1 MKLSDQQLKM
11 ILVGTNLITYEQL
24 DEIIKDAED
33 KKTPLIDYLPTT
45 GFVSPEQLGK
55 LIAGS
60 LKYNYVNLRKQ
71 KIDEEALNLVPEIM
85 ARDKGVVSFAKTKTT
100 VKLGMLDPENW
111 EIIHLIEKRAG
122 KKVLPYFI
130 TRTDL
135 ESALTKYRGSIQTKF
150 AEILDQLKDES
161 LTTEER
167 DNITIKVVDT
177 LMQYGYETNAS
188 DIHIEPYKNYV
199 LVRFRIDGVMHD
211 ILKVTKDLQEFIMA
225 RIKILSKMRTDE
237 HRAAQD
243 GRFRFD
249 IFTREEQVDVRV
261 SVIPMIHGEKV
272 VMRLLTSRSRQF
284 SLKDLGLSDTNLQK
298 VQRCIKYPHGM
309 ILITGPT
316 GSGKTTTAYEIIKIL
331 NKREVNISSI
341 EDPIEYDIE
350 GINQIQVN
358 QKTNLTFAKGLRAIL
373 RQDPDVILIGE
384 IRDEETASIAVNASL
399 TGHLV
404 LSTLHTNDAATTLP
418 RLLDMGIEPFLVAS
432 TVNVSVAQRL
442 VRQICPMCRAS
453 HKINSNELKIL
464 DCEPY
469 IKDIILS
476 EGQIDINR
484 VRFYEGLGCEV
495 CNSTGFI
502 GRIGIYEVLEIS
514 ETIRAL
520 VVKSTSSDVIF
531 QAAKKEG
538 MTTMLQDGVRKALMG
553 ITTLAEVMRVTK
565 DN

>member
-11 ILVGTNLITYEQL
+11 ILVGSNLISYEQL
-24 DEIIKDAED
+24 EGIVRDADEKMM
-33 KKTPLIDYLPTT
+33 PLIDYLPTT

-71 KIDEEALNLVPEIM
+71 KIDEETLNFIPEIM
-85 ARDKGVVSFAKTKTT
+85 ARNKGVVAFAKTDSTI
-100 VKLGMLDPENW
+100 KLGMIDPEDW
-111 EIIHLIEKRAG
+111 EIIHLVEKRAG
-122 KKVLPYFI
+122 KKVIPYFI

-135 ESALTKYRGSIQTKF
+135 ESALTKYRGSIQSKF
-150 AEILDQLKDES
+150 TEILQMLKDES
-161 LTTEER
+161 LTPEER
-167 DNITIKVVDT
+167 DSVTIKVVDT

-188 DIHIEPYKNYV
+188 DIHIEPYKNLV
-199 LVRFRIDGVMHD
+199 LVRFRVDGVMHD
-211 ILKVTKDLQEFIMA
+211 ILKIPKDLQEFIMA

-237 HRAAQD
+237 HQSAQD

-284 SLKDLGLSDTNLQK
+284 SLKDLGLSDLNLQK
-298 VQRCIKYPHGM
+298 VQRCINYPHGM

-358 QKTNLTFAKGLRAIL
+358 PKTNLTFAKGLRAIL

-432 TVNVSVAQRL
+432 TVNVAVAQRL

-453 HKINSNELKIL
+453 HKINNDEQKIL
-464 DCEPY
+464 DSEPR
-469 IKDIILS
+469 IKDIIAA
-476 EGQIDINR
+476 EGQLDMSR
-484 VRFYEGLGCEV
+484 VRFYKGSGCEV
-495 CNSTGFI
+495 CNNTGFI
-502 GRIGIYEVLEIS
+502 GRIGIYEVLEVTES
-514 ETIRAL
+514 VRAL
-520 VVKSTSSDVIF
+520 VVKQASSDDLV

-538 MTTMLQDGVRKALMG
+538 MTTMLHDGIRKALMG
-553 ITTLAEVMRVTK
+553 ITTLSEVLRVTK
-565 DN
+565 DY